1 MRAPPFDRPRSRIPH
16 GARGPEG
23 NVARRARARPS
34 LLLHAALGLALA
46 VCIGCGDPSSAG
58 GTAFPESWRYRD
70 TPPPVTATN
79 GMVVSTDELASQVG
93 VDVLRSGGNAMDAAV
108 AVMFALAVVNPEA
121 GNLGGDGFLVLRTAE
136 GETAALDFRAR
147 APFASTRDMYLGDD
161 GEVTED
167 VVVGHLSVGVPGTVD
182 GMWEVHR
189 RFGRLEWATLLDP
202 AIELAGGFP
211 VRPRFLNSLGDA
223 MVAALQAFPASAEQ
237 FLPRGGRPP
246 AVGDTLRQ
254 PDLAR
259 TLRRLRDLGR
269 DDFYLGE
276 TADLIVAEMERGG
289 GILTRRD
296 LAEYRAVWREPVA
309 FEYRGHTVISMPPPS
324 SGGVTM
330 AQTAGMLERYDLAS
344 RGWQSAQ
351 TIHLHAEAWRRG
363 YADRNH
369 YLADP
374 DFVEM
379 PLERMTSAAYAR
391 ERGATISLDAA
402 TPSSDVGPGL
412 EGAPSEAGTSQSAT
426 VPGEGDNTTHYS
438 IVDSEGNAVSV
449 TTTVNSWYGSKV
461 TVTGAGFILNN
472 DMDDLAAKP
481 GSANQ
486 FGLVQGENNAIEPGK
501 RMLSSMSP
509 TIVLTPDGELGM
521 VTGTPGGATIITTVF
536 QTISNVV
543 DFGMDVVEAVQA
555 PRVHHQHLPDRIFY
569 EAGALAPETVS
580 RLEALGHVVVER
592 GGLSGDVQ
600 MIVVVDDLLTA
611 WSDPRRGGRALGY

>member
-1 MRAPPFDRPRSRIPH
+1 MRTPPFDRPRSRIPH

-182 GMWEVHR
+182 GMWEVHQ

-296 LAEYRAVWREPVA
+296 LAEYQAVWREPVA

-351 TIHLHAEAWRRG
+351 TIHLHAETWRRG

-600 MIVVVDDLLTA
+600 M
-611 WSDPRRGGRALGY
+611 S